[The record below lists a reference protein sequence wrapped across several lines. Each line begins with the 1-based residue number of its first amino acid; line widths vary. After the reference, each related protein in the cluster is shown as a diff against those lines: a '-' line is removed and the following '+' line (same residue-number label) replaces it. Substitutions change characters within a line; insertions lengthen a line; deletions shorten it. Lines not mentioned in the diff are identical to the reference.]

1 MTVWI
6 QKQDNE
12 IADDFI
18 FSAYLGF
25 QSMGKVIQFFTRPE
39 KIHFKEKDIVVGDL
53 KASRYI
59 LKKLNIDLPNFYIP
73 DELKKYA
80 GRNFWQD
87 TVGNVVNKYR
97 EDRKPI
103 FIKPI
108 NTKEFPAQVITML
121 PLITWAEQTIQPQ
134 TQCWVSEPI
143 DIVSEWRV
151 FVSNYEIVGCQYYL
165 GDFKRYPDWNVID
178 SALKDIQ
185 WQPKG
190 WTMDFGVTANGET
203 ILIETNDGYSIGD
216 YGLESFTYA
225 TILRNRWFELTVVKS
240 LI

>member
-6 QKQDNE
+6 QKTDNE

-25 QSMGKVIQFFTRPE
+25 RHMGKITKFFSKPE
-39 KIHFKEKDIVVGDL
+39 KIHFKEDDIVVGDL
-53 KASRYI
+53 KSSRFI
-59 LKKLNIDLPNFYIP
+59 FKKLNITPPNFFIP

-80 GRNFWQD
+80 KRDIWND
-87 TVGNVVNKYR
+87 TVGNVLSKFR
-97 EDRKPI
+97 KDRKPI
-103 FIKPI
+103 FLKPI

-121 PLITWAEQTIQPQ
+121 PLITWVGQTIDPSIL
-134 TQCWVSEPI
+134 CWVSEAI
-143 DIVSEWRV
+143 DIISEWRV
-151 FVSNYEIVGCQYYL
+151 FVSNFKIVGCQYYL
-165 GDFKRYPDWNVID
+165 GDFKKYPNWNIIE
-178 SALKDIQ
+178 SALSDVK

-190 WTMDFGVTANGET
+190 WTMDFGVTASGET

-216 YGLESFTYA
+216 YGLESVTYA
-225 TILRNRWFELTVVKS
+225 TLLKNRFYELTGSKS